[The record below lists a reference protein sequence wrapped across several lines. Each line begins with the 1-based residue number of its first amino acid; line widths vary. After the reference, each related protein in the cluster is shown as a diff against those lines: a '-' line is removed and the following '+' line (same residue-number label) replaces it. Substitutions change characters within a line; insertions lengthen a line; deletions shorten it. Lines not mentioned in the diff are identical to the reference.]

1 MSDVVAIYINIHC
14 PTEAEAK
21 KLSAGLLKKKL
32 CGTIKITRNVHLMYV
47 MEEKLEGDDTY
58 LMTIKTTKEHL
69 KDIEAYILE
78 NHSWG
83 TPCVEVFPIITDH
96 C

>member
-1 MSDVVAIYINIHC
+1 MDAVAIYINIHC
-14 PTEAEAK
+14 PTAEEAK
-21 KLSAGLLKKKL
+21 KLSTGLLDKQWA
-32 CGTIKITRNVHLMYV
+32 GTIKITRDVHLMYV
-47 MEEKLEGDDTY
+47 MDGKIEVDDTV
-58 LMTIKTTKEHL
+58 LMTIKTTKQHL
-69 KDIEAYILE
+69 KNIEEFIMK

>member
-1 MSDVVAIYINIHC
+1 MSDTVAIYINIHC
-14 PTEAEAK
+14 PTMEEAK
-21 KLSAGLLKKKL
+21 KLSKGLLEKKL
-32 CGTIKITRNVHLMYV
+32 AGTIKITPKVHLMYV
-47 MEEKLEGDDTY
+47 MDEKLDGDDTF
-58 LMTIKTTKEHL
+58 LMTIKTTQMHL
-69 KDIEAYILE
+69 KDIEAFILE